1 MSDADLNF
9 EFVNRTWLEY
19 TGTTQAGNA
28 GRRRT
33 ERVIDEDR
41 DLVTGDIDRAVV
53 DAAPFRIGFRFR
65 RDDGSVRQGLFHG
78 VPRHDATGRLV
89 GLAGTVVDVTALS
102 RSHDELRRHR
112 DELEAT
118 VQARTAELEAVSKER
133 DVRIAVQCRTA
144 DTRAAFDPARIAQV
158 VRNLLSNA
166 LKFTPAE
173 REVTVIVESCDLAGA
188 AVAPG
193 ARSPALR
200 VTVSDEGVG
209 IPDDEL
215 EAVFD
220 KFIQSS
226 STKSGAGGTGLGLA
240 ITREIVEQH
249 GGRIH
254 ARNNARGGAD
264 FVVVLPRDPVVVAQ
278 SVTGPGGNVE

>member
-89 GLAGTVVDVTALS
+89 GFAGTVVDVTALS

-118 VQARTAELEAVSKER
+118 VGPLADGMRAAHQQLRTLLDEPSPEPVAVGTQAIVIDQARDGMRAAKER
-133 DVRIAVQCRTA
+133 FDTDFTA
-144 DTRAAFDPARIAQV
+144 ILTETQRAIYQALQEAR
-158 VRNLLSNA
+158 
-166 LKFTPAE
+166 
-173 REVTVIVESCDLAGA
+173 
-188 AVAPG
+188 
-193 ARSPALR
+193 
-200 VTVSDEGVG
+200 
-209 IPDDEL
+209 PD
-215 EAVFD
+215 
-220 KFIQSS
+220 
-226 STKSGAGGTGLGLA
+226 
-240 ITREIVEQH
+240 
-249 GGRIH
+249 
-254 ARNNARGGAD
+254 RGG
-264 FVVVLPRDPVVVAQ
+264 FSGHRGRRG
-278 SVTGPGGNVE
+278 SSGPGGPGGGYGLGVPGSNGPRG